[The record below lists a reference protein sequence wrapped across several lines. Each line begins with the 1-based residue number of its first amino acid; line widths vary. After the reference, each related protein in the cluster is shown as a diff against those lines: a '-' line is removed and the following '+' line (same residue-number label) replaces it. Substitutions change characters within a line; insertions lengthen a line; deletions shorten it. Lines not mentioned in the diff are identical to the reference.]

1 MKKLFPKTVAALLSF
16 TCMGSIMTTSF
27 NGTPLFTTRLIA
39 DAEESSCVSFDE
51 ETGTLTLSGQ
61 VESNCLYSYR
71 NSKKVKRV
79 EASEG
84 TVLPEDST
92 RLFTYIL
99 ADTIDLSKADTS
111 KVKYANLMFDHCSNI
126 KSLDLS
132 SFNTSNITSMT
143 LMFQYCRALESI
155 DLYSFDTRNVEH
167 MDYMFYCCHNLKSLD
182 LSNFKTNK
190 VVTMHDMFAG
200 CWALEELDLS
210 SFDTTNVQ
218 GMGRMFT
225 NCSNLKSVNLSSFDT
240 SKVTNMGYMFYYC
253 SSLEALNLNNFDT
266 SNVTGMEY
274 MFSNCSSLKS
284 LDLSSFDTSNVKNMD
299 HMFTSCSRLGELN
312 LSSFNTSKIDNMRGM
327 FQLCESLK
335 SLNLSSFDTKNVKSM
350 QNMFSECTSL
360 KSIFVSDKWSTDSVV
375 ISDKMFYNC
384 SNLKGI
390 STVFDP
396 AYIDHKRACID
407 TFLTPGYLRSS
418 KANINDGIYIFES
431 AVAPNMM
438 ADVDINE
445 ANGESNLRLLNRND
459 SSAQK
464 FSITSTGNENYTI
477 RLANNK
483 DKALTAKGNT
493 AGSNVVASQYN
504 ANDRQIWHFEYA
516 DDGYYY
522 IRSKTGYY
530 LDVSG
535 GFSQN
540 NTNIQLY
547 LGNGSDAQRW
557 KLIKIKN
564 AENPSDND
572 PSQNEAP
579 DQSEPSTENNEKPA
593 AEDTVSNYKYLYVA
607 KLLKTTEV
615 KSGPNDAE
623 QTLIL
628 LNSENWVDIYEEQNG
643 YGRIAPNTD
652 QWIAIKNDN
661 IKKYENNIVAR
672 ADYLFNIQWTPLKNL
687 YGWCSDPT
695 ITAQDKL
702 KSDVFEV
709 GKQYHIPYGQ
719 PTTEGEYIEFNGF
732 SVRDFITATKNIENK
747 FYNTRSY
754 AFLKN
759 DKGEIIK
766 DKSNSNSVL
775 YALDCSGFAAF
786 CWSLPNGTKND
797 KPGTSNWSTG
807 ARKDIMKGLDTVAE
821 NLDNLVDYLEPG
833 DVLNSISSKHIVVVT
848 AVNKKDKTIEITEM
862 TPPQMKRTVYDI
874 AGMKKKFTKA
884 NWTIYRLIDID
895 SVPLP
900 PVS

>member
-1 MKKLFPKTVAALLSF
+1 MEW
-16 TCMGSIMTTSF
+16 C
-27 NGTPLFTTRLIA
+27 
-39 DAEESSCVSFDE
+39 C
-51 ETGTLTLSGQ
+51 
-61 VESNCLYSYR
+61 SNLKYL
-71 NSKKVKRV
+71 N
-79 EASEG
+79 
-84 TVLPEDST
+84 LDN
-92 RLFTYIL
+92 I
-99 ADTIDLSKADTS
+99 DTS
-111 KVKYANLMFDHCSNI
+111 NVTNMNQTFYACPNL
-126 KSLDLS
+126 KSINLQ
-132 SFNTSNITSMT
+132 SFNTSNVTDMMNMFFHCSSLETLDLSGFDTSSVTTMAC
-143 LMFQYCRALESI
+143 MFQECTNLESV
-155 DLYSFDTRNVEH
+155 DFSSFNTRNLEN
-167 MDYMFYCCHNLKSLD
+167 MNGMFQNCTNLKSLD
-182 LSNFKTNK
+182 FS
-190 VVTMHDMFAG
+190 
-200 CWALEELDLS
+200 
-210 SFDTTNVQ
+210 
-218 GMGRMFT
+218 
-225 NCSNLKSVNLSSFDT
+225 
-240 SKVTNMGYMFYYC
+240 
-253 SSLEALNLNNFDT
+253 NFDT
-266 SNVTGMEY
+266 SSLKHFTRVFPYCENLEEIIFGNFNTSNVTEMDY
-274 MFSNCSSLKS
+274 LFCRCFSLKE
-284 LDLSSFDTSNVKNMD
+284 LDLSSFDTSNVTTMLY
-299 HMFTSCSRLGELN
+299 MFDDCQSLE
-312 LSSFNTSKIDNMRGM
+312 KIY
-327 FQLCESLK
+327 
-335 SLNLSSFDTKNVKSM
+335 
-350 QNMFSECTSL
+350 
-360 KSIFVSDKWSTDSVV
+360 VSDKWTTSALDYSHPNSSSQDRFMFFNCQNVKGGNGTVYDWKTTDS
-375 ISDKMFYNC
+375 KM
-384 SNLKGI
+384 
-390 STVFDP
+390 
-396 AYIDHKRACID
+396 ACID
-407 TFLTPGYLRSS
+407 TDETPGYLTYKKHFSTPT
-418 KANINDGIYIFES
+418 INDGIYLLES
-431 AVAPNMM
+431 AVKPNMM

-464 FSITSTGNENYTI
+464 FSITSTGNGNYTI

-522 IRSKTGYY
+522 ISSKTGYY

-547 LGNGSDAQRW
+547 VVNGSDAERW
-557 KLIKIKN
+557 KLIKIKD
-564 AENPSDND
+564 AEKPSDND

-695 ITAQDKL
+695 ITAQAKL
-702 KSDVFEV
+702 NSYVFEV

-754 AFLKN
+754 AFLTN

-766 DKSNSNSVL
+766 DKYNSNSVL

-807 ARKDIMKGLDTVAE
+807 ARKDIMKELDTVAE

-874 AGMKKKFTKA
+874 AGMKEKFTKA